1 MNAAGTNESLSQPA
15 VDGQTERSTGR
26 IDVTVHVRGHATQTF
41 KVAGEVTLLELMSD
55 AVRFAGFALLPPK
68 GRPFDRLHSM
78 AGEQTGPVIEDLD
91 QTLAEYLRRPGHTAH
106 FTVELARAVHVNTR
120 WDEAPREEMTPRE
133 ILALPK
139 IHLDPAE
146 YSLYLPEKNEP
157 LAVDTPIRVERGT
170 DLEAQRDGKYGGGR

>member
-1 MNAAGTNESLSQPA
+1 MNAVGTNESVSQPA
-15 VDGQTERSTGR
+15 ADGQNQRSTGR
-26 IDVTVHVRGHATQTF
+26 IDVTVHVRDHATQTF

-68 GRPFDRLHSM
+68 GRPFDRLYSM
-78 AGEQTGPVIEDLD
+78 VGEQVGPIIDDLD
-91 QTLAEYLRRPGHTAH
+91 EVLAKYLRRSGHTAH
-106 FTVELARAVHVNTR
+106 FTVELARAIHVNTR

-146 YSLYLPEKNEP
+146 YSLYLPEKTEP
-157 LAVDTPIRVERGT
+157 LPVDTPVRIERGT
-170 DLEAQRDGKYGGGR
+170 DFEAQRDGKYGGDR